1 MFAQWCEFISIPAP
15 LRGAGLARLMQALGC
30 KKRQMM
36 VVVFFFLPSPVP
48 PLAIILL
55 HRVRDKSTS
64 GESDLP

>member
-1 MFAQWCEFISIPAP
+1 MFAQSCEFISMPGP
-15 LRGAGLARLMQALGC
+15 LQGAGLALWMQALGC
-30 KKRQMM
+30 KKRQITVM
-36 VVVFFFLPSPVP
+36 FFFFFPPP